1 MESSQKTRFLFKAY
15 FNLFGLYILYAIL
28 MAILPKIIPGLD
40 LTIYK
45 QEFIHTML
53 LDEPLKAF
61 IMIVVFAPIIE
72 EMMFRS
78 LIKPNHIELVLFLA
92 IWPVFFLTR
101 FIPLDVYWWLKLIFI
116 AIFLFTVVYIGQ
128 QIIPKEKTEKIRGW
142 LTKRNS
148 ILLILTSLLFGF
160 VHINNYVEEFTFNL
174 ALFLLILPR
183 IIAGFMMGL
192 VKIRNKYL
200 PWSIALHALNNGF
213 AFAILLLFR

>member
-1 MESSQKTRFLFKAY
+1 M
-15 FNLFGLYILYAIL
+15 LYGIL
-28 MAILPKIIPGLD
+28 MTVLPKIISRLD
-40 LTIYK
+40 LTIYR

-53 LDEPLKAF
+53 QDDPFRAF

-78 LIKPNHIELVLFLA
+78 LIKPSHIEVVLFLA
-92 IWPVFFLTR
+92 IWPVFFLVR
-101 FIPLDVYWWLKLIFI
+101 FIPLDVYWGLKLIFI

-128 QIIPKEKTEKIRGW
+128 QLITEEKTERIRQW
-142 LTKRNS
+142 LTKKN
-148 ILLILTSLLFGF
+148 IVLLVITSLLFGF

-192 VKIRNKYL
+192 VKIRNKQL
-200 PWSIALHALNNGF
+200 PWSMALHALNNGF
-213 AFAILLLFR
+213 AFTILLLFR